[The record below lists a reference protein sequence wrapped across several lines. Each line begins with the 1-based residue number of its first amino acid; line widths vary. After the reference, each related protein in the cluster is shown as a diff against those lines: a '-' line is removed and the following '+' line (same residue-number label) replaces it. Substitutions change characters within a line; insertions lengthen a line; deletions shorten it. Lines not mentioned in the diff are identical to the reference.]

1 MTPENPEVKAAA
13 ERLRLLDAGAEYS
26 SVYPSCCGLDPPQL
40 AKRAAALMAD
50 DRRVLADA
58 YLALF
63 DESQLSLDV
72 LTAELGEP
80 IQSRESS
87 ADGTLEYLWCVGAPV
102 RDKWIEWSLGACWGK
117 GVGRLETLGALRRL
131 LSVVNDP
138 NPDRSEER

>member
-1 MTPENPEVKAAA
+1 MTPEVKAAA
-13 ERLRLLDAGAEYS
+13 ERLRRVKNGERGRT
-26 SVYPSCCGLDPPQL
+26 VYGYDDEIMDDFMYRMLEN
-40 AKRAAALMAD
+40 AHVAD
-50 DRRVLADA
+50 LQRLSDA
-58 YLALF
+58 YIALF
-63 DESQLSLDV
+63 DTTKLSLDV

-87 ADGTLEYLWCVGAPV
+87 ADGTLEYLWCVGNPV
-102 RDKWIEWSLGACWGK
+102 RDKWIEWAQEACWGK